1 MMRLWHLLQRYRRY
15 RKQALWIVPFTAIIL
30 EQIVYRLLH
39 VLDDWLGW
47 QLQRFSAAGAQAL
60 LEAITTMT
68 LSFIVFTFG
77 SLLVAIQVAG
87 GQLTPRIIATT
98 LLRDNVVRYTVGL
111 FVFSLLFAIS
121 ALNRIRGTGD
131 QLVLVVAGLLG
142 LLSIA
147 AFLYLIDYAA
157 RLLRPVSILSRVGE
171 DGLAVIEAVYPQPI
185 QGPSLP
191 HVTPQT
197 AGTPSRIVYHSGRS
211 EVILSVNIG
220 MLLEESQKANAVVQL
235 IPVVGDF
242 VAKDEPLFALYGSVS
257 GLDENI
263 LASSV
268 NFGIE
273 RTLEQDP
280 TFAIRIILDIALK
293 ALSPAINDP
302 TTAVLAI
309 DQLHRLL
316 RSIGK
321 RNLRTDNITD
331 ASGKLRVIIRTP
343 NWEDFVN
350 LACTELRRYGADSIQ
365 VVRRLR
371 AMIENLIRTLPED
384 RHAALRAQLALLDH
398 AIEAI
403 YIRPEELV
411 LARTTDSQGLG
422 GTPI

>member
-1 MMRLWHLLQRYRRY
+1 MRLWHLFSRYTSH
-15 RKQALWIVPFTAIIL
+15 ALWVVPFSAIIL
-30 EQIVYRLLH
+30 ELVLYRLLRA
-39 VLDDWLGW
+39 LDDMLGW

-60 LEAITTMT
+60 LETIITMT

-77 SLLVAIQVAG
+77 SLLIAIQVAG
-87 GQLTPRIIATT
+87 GQLTPRVIATT

-111 FVFSLLFAIS
+111 FVFALLFAIS
-121 ALNRIRGTGD
+121 SLNRIKGTGD
-131 QLVLVVAGLLG
+131 QLVLVVAGVLG
-142 LLSIA
+142 LLSMA

-171 DGLAVIEAVYPQPI
+171 DGLTVIEAVYPQPTH
-185 QGPSLP
+185 GPSLP
-191 HVTPQT
+191 HVMHQT
-197 AGTPSRIVYHSGRS
+197 AGMPSRIVHHTGRS
-211 EVILSVNIG
+211 EVILSVDIE

-242 VAKDEPLFALYGSVS
+242 VGKDEPLFALYGNVS
-257 GLDENI
+257 GLDENV
-263 LASSV
+263 LASSIH
-268 NFGIE
+268 FGIE

-280 TFAIRIILDIALK
+280 TFAFRIILDIALK

-316 RSIGK
+316 RSVGK
-321 RNLRTDNITD
+321 RNLKTDSITD
-331 ASGKLRVIIRTP
+331 ESGKLRVIFRTP

-384 RHAALRAQLALLDH
+384 RHAALQAQLALLDD
-398 AIEAI
+398 AIKAV
-403 YIRPEELV
+403 YTLPEELV
-411 LARTTDSQGLG
+411 LALATDSQGLG